1 MTGGVSA
8 GMTLDLRDQLAGEPE
23 AVAILDSRV
32 LELVETLVAARLD
45 WLAFELIEGIRLG
58 RSPEEPEEALAA
70 ARQSIRSNAQPKAR
84 GEPQVLLAEP
94 QPIPAGEEVEWAA
107 ACVEERLEAA
117 LEQLQASID
126 TLDFIVESTSE
137 PEDPQDLATGASVKT
152 GQGMTLV
159 LLDVEGDRKSSR
171 EDIAGARDEIPAL
184 HAAFAEWT
192 MRARGQATT

>member
-1 MTGGVSA
+1 
-8 GMTLDLRDQLAGEPE
+8 
-23 AVAILDSRV
+23 VAILDSRV
-32 LELVETLVAARLD
+32 LELIETLVAARLD
-45 WLAFELIEGIRLG
+45 WLAFELVDGIRLG

-94 QPIPAGEEVEWAA
+94 QPIPAGEQVEWAA
-107 ACVEERLEAA
+107 AYVEERLEAA

-126 TLDFIVESTSE
+126 TLDFIVETTTE
-137 PEDPQDLATGASVKT
+137 PEDAQDLAKGASAKT
-152 GQGMTLV
+152 EQGTAFV

-184 HAAFAEWT
+184 RAALAEWT
-192 MRARGQATT
+192 TRARGQATL